1 MAEVVPVSARPWQ
14 ETQCC
19 SQRLLP
25 GDALLLNLYTIA
37 CYGAT
42 FGSVVIIK

>member
-1 MAEVVPVSARPWQ
+1 LFCGGATIWGH
-14 ETQCC
+14 
-19 SQRLLP
+19 LP
-25 GDALLLNLYTIA
+25 GDALPLNLYTIA